1 MFKTMLRR
9 GLAMLIIA
17 AVLLT
22 SVLSVS
28 FFVNA
33 ADTYTVRFEKVHGR
47 TAGDSLEGDNW
58 LDYAVSKGNVIT
70 ATGNNYSGNDA
81 IICNRRGLQE
91 IVFEYDA
98 GEGYLLKNPVISYMG
113 QAITDKRHYI
123 NVYIGAGSDPNGT
136 WELISSIGADTANY
150 AVSDAYKN
158 PQTVDVSPLA
168 GDGMRKIYVK
178 VSMYLYNQGNKYQ
191 TALSNLTFTAE
202 KTEGTEDVGTAQ
214 GFVTPGLGDEL
225 SITCLESVEFT
236 ASAVPISLADRSC
249 SVTIENSEI
258 ASLSFVGGKWVLLG
272 ENEGS
277 TNLVIR
283 SNGDPDFVKI
293 IPVTVKGATSF
304 FTDMIPI
311 YSSDESGNINGGK
324 GSFESD
330 DKSGYGPLSDVVG
343 DYIVRRNVD
352 FSAFGRLGASSVQ
365 AVFGWDSTKT
375 QLAKWDIYVDS
386 IKDENLL
393 CTLDIQ
399 PYGDT
404 NQEKQNIFGVFNR
417 AVTGTHDIY
426 FVQRVAGC
434 RIYDI
439 AFGNYTGKYDQDI
452 QHYFNSELGM
462 EYANNVVAIR
472 GFKKI
477 DGSLLSAKSTEI
489 PGEIVYRVD
498 AAAGQSL
505 SSVLM
510 NISARNIDGAGK
522 GFGSFS
528 VMLSYDQLS
537 WFTLKRYNSKVENYT
552 MQGLDA
558 NITSVNAGDL
568 ECGGYVLGQKTV
580 YFKLGLTRGP
590 NAQDSWQNI
599 ARVDIDVNSSADQ
612 SGLDEATD
620 IAISATPAI
629 TWANSKSGTITV
641 LSGETVSFDVTPLPI
656 LVKDKTVT
664 VVSSDPAMLAVND
677 KGNGSFE
684 LVALEEGSAS
694 VTVSTPSNVKKIV
707 NINIEAAPTT
717 IQMVLP
723 VNPAKNP
730 NATIHDDGI
739 PHPINGVATSWT
751 GEEFGMGNTTAGD
764 YVHFKN
770 VDFSQF
776 GETGPLNC
784 YIKASNYQGETTDK
798 VWSLYIDKKGGTEN
812 LLATFTVTPING
824 WDYQQIIIKQLDRK
838 ITGIH
843 DLYLVCETGGSVWSL
858 TFTDDKTLG
867 VVSYELPFTTAFDAA
882 DTIWLEHVIE
892 RDGLSFAGQL
902 TATSYGNNYS
912 KTDPVESYDKMEV
925 NGSMVL
931 RFDAPIGSVIKD
943 AVLEYSGRSIISPAN
958 DGNCKLPGKIEFYVT
973 LDKDAGNWTKVA
985 ELCNDQGSYSVK
997 LPEWLNEVDTFYM
1010 RVDVTRTGSFANW
1023 TRLTALSVT
1032 SAAGEVNVDFV
1043 KITPEPAGLTLPFET
1058 NFSDSA
1064 WKDGIAA
1071 KSTGIGVQ
1079 RSFDSQELEISCL
1092 QPTTSKKYEGVIMK
1106 FIPEDGQK
1114 IENLVLKLNGR
1125 AIGGSMLASYV
1136 STDMENWEEATMTS
1150 TAAISDD
1157 NYDAIKLYADSF
1169 DSGLDCIYIKLV
1181 FFSTGETFI
1190 DYSALTGMSVMYN
1203 TVDSVTEN
1211 VPYNTVFS
1219 TGRTQINSWLRK
1231 VVELK
1236 GLTVTQSSSTISMG
1250 PLAGKSGS
1258 ITMLYNSGEKAF
1270 NDLYLHLR
1278 AKSTAGSEITISVSD
1293 DGKEFKDVAFINE
1306 HVDEY
1311 ASNSNYDHEYAVF
1324 DYVKGKKNVWVRI
1337 SLNAMGAAGNCYIN
1351 SFGITYDKAY
1361 VAPVEMP
1368 DRWQNYV
1375 FDTSMFADGD
1385 KLKPTVNTG
1394 TNTDTDTDNSN
1405 TQSDK
1410 KSPAT
1415 SDVSKPHAIVLICL
1429 MTLSVL
1435 VGCRIHLSLNLK
1447 ENN

>member
-33 ADTYTVRFEKVHGR
+33 ADTYTVKFEKVHGR

-70 ATGNNYSGNDA
+70 ATGDNYSGNDA

-98 GEGYLLKNPVISYMG
+98 GEGYLLKSPVISYMG

-136 WELISSIGADTANY
+136 WELISSIGADTAQY
-150 AVSDAYKN
+150 AVSDAYNN

-168 GDGMRKIYVK
+168 GDGMRKIYIK

-202 KTEGTEDVGTAQ
+202 KIEGTEDVGTAQ
-214 GFVTPGLGDEL
+214 GFITPGIGDSIELTTLG
-225 SITCLESVEFT
+225 SASFT
-236 ASAVPISLADRSC
+236 ATAVPISLADRSC
-249 SVTIENSEI
+249 SVTIENPEI
-258 ASLSFVGGKWVLLG
+258 ANLSFVGDKWVLLG
-272 ENEGS
+272 ESEGN
-277 TNLVIR
+277 TNLIIR
-283 SNGDPDFVKI
+283 SNGDPDFVKKV
-293 IPVTVKGATSF
+293 PVTVKGATTF

-311 YSSDESGNINGGK
+311 YSSDESGNIDGGK
-324 GSFESD
+324 GSFASD
-330 DKSGYGPLSDVVG
+330 DNSGYGPVSNFEG
-343 DYIVRRNVD
+343 DYIVRRDVD
-352 FSAFGRLGASSVQ
+352 FAAFGKLGASSVQ

-386 IKDENLL
+386 IKDENLI
-393 CTLDIQ
+393 CTLDVQ

-404 NQEKQNIFGVFNR
+404 NLEKQYIFGIFDR
-417 AVTGTHDIY
+417 KLTGKHDIY

-452 QHYFNSELGM
+452 QHYFNSDLGM

-477 DGSLLSAKSTEI
+477 DGSMLAAKSTEI

-498 AAAGQSL
+498 AAPGQSL
-505 SSVLM
+505 TSVLM

-522 GFGSFS
+522 GFGSVS
-528 VMLSYDQLS
+528 VMISYDQFN
-537 WFTLKRYNSKVENYT
+537 WFSLKNVTTKIENYT

-558 NITSVNAGDL
+558 NITSINSGDL
-568 ECGGYVLGQKTV
+568 ECSGYVLGQKTV

-599 ARVDIDVNSSADQ
+599 ARVDIDVTSSDSQATVD
-612 SGLDEATD
+612 GATD
-620 IAISATPAI
+620 IAISASPSI
-629 TWANSKSGTITV
+629 NWANSKSGTVTVISGDTIT
-641 LSGETVSFDVTPLPI
+641 LNATALPATVT
-656 LVKDKTVT
+656 DKTVT
-664 VVSSDPAMLAVND
+664 VASSDPAVLAVTD
-677 KGNGSFE
+677 KGNGQFE
-684 LVALEEGSAS
+684 LVAFEEGSVS

-707 NINIEAAPTT
+707 NINIESAPTT

-798 VWSLYIDKKGGTEN
+798 VWSLYIDKKGGTDN

-838 ITGIH
+838 LTGVH

-858 TFTDDKTLG
+858 TFTDDETLG
-867 VVSYELPFTTAFDAA
+867 IVSYELPFSTTFESA
-882 DTIWLEHVIE
+882 DTLWLEHVIE
-892 RDGLSFAGQL
+892 RNGLSFAGAL
-902 TATSYGNNYS
+902 TATGYGKNYS
-912 KTDPVESYDKMEV
+912 KDAPVESYDDMEV
-925 NGSMVL
+925 NGSMIL

-985 ELCNDQGSYSVK
+985 ELCNDQGSFSAK

-1010 RVDVTRTGSFANW
+1010 RVDVTRTGSFENW
-1023 TRLTALSVT
+1023 TRLNSLAVT

-1058 NFSDSA
+1058 DFTNSE
-1064 WKDGIAA
+1064 WKDGLAA

-1079 RSFDSQELEISCL
+1079 RSFDPQELEVSCL
-1092 QPTTSKKYEGVIMK
+1092 QATTSKNYEGVIMK
-1106 FIPEDGQK
+1106 FIPEEGQK
-1114 IENLVLKLNGR
+1114 IENLVIKLNGR
-1125 AIGGSMLASYV
+1125 AIGGSMLASYI
-1136 STDMENWEEATMTS
+1136 STDMINWEEATMTS

-1157 NYDAIKLYADSF
+1157 NYDAIKLFADGF
-1169 DSGLDCIYIKLV
+1169 DSGLDCIYVKLV

-1203 TVDSVTEN
+1203 TIDSVSEN

-1250 PLAGKSGS
+1250 PVAGKSGS
-1258 ITMLYNSGEKAF
+1258 ITMLYNLGEEAF
-1270 NDLYLHLR
+1270 NDLYLGLR
-1278 AKSTAGSEITISVSD
+1278 AKSIGGSEIIISVSS
-1293 DGKEFKDVAFINE
+1293 DGSEYHDVAFINE

-1311 ASNSNYDHEYAVF
+1311 AGNANYDHEYAIA
-1324 DYVKGKKNVWVRI
+1324 DYVKGKKNVWVKI
-1337 SLNAMGAAGNCYIN
+1337 TLNAVGSAGNCYIN

-1375 FDTSMFADGD
+1375 FDTSMFVDGEA
-1385 KLKPTVNTG
+1385 LKPSTDTNVNTG
-1394 TNTDTDTDNSN
+1394 TDTGNSGV
-1405 TQSDK
+1405 QSDE
-1410 KSPAT
+1410 KSPQT
-1415 SDVSKPHAIVLICL
+1415 SDMSTPNAVAVICL
-1429 MTLSVL
+1429 LTLAVL
-1435 VGCRIHLSLNLK
+1435 AGCRIHLGKLYKKN
-1447 ENN
+1447 